1 MREALLVRCRAD
13 RIEPPGRVERI
24 IGSARATFEQR
35 FCERTTA
42 RLGAAC
48 RVRLAG
54 LVDDEDGRNLLA
66 ELKADPG
73 QVGLETLLREIDK
86 LAGIRELGLPAI

>member
-1 MREALLVRCRAD
+1 LRDEHLREALLVRCRAE

-24 IGSARATFEQR
+24 IGSARAMFEQR

-48 RVRLAG
+48 RVRFAG
-54 LVDDEDGRNLLA
+54 LLDDEEAR
-66 ELKADPG
+66 
-73 QVGLETLLREIDK
+73 TCWRS
-86 LAGIRELGLPAI
+86 